1 MNSSS
6 TSSESFRVQ
15 QDNTEDPPYDL
26 SSNTPLEAFQ
36 VPLTI
41 LEDQEDN
48 MNNSTLSPLEEM
60 SDQSESPIQQTSLD
74 LESTSKSPDTFYQFT
89 KFPQEI
95 QEKVIEEYIQLLSP
109 NLSIIKDQ
117 AQIPITQDLN
127 QQAES
132 SQLLNHT
139 IAYELENSLHNILL
153 VSKAMY
159 KMVAGYMTRNA
170 VYIDGP
176 FNLQRLL
183 LFEKRQRKDW
193 SNEIPTQKPIIN
205 RPTKIYPF
213 GVTYSFTNENCG
225 DVTGLAPGKIAESPY
240 HFDSYGAG
248 PWWKRPDS
256 HDSNEL
262 MAQIYENDEEHGDWN
277 WLNIPGWVRG
287 GSYNIG
293 GHLNLSDGSIDDN
306 KSIKDYGSVEDS
318 GDSDDRSQMEVDCG
332 DGLNK
337 GDYEPGSFLT
347 HAKTLILGPGA
358 SEMHESDIPHYVS
371 SLSRGQDTEMVA
383 VYYRIPATHLLS
395 KMFGRLDNLA
405 SLKKLVISGHIWSNP
420 WLFVPRPVDS
430 DLRFPNLTHLTLSLP
445 FAAHKEASPLRSLRY
460 FRERSADRHLCMLL
474 TGRYRIPGGVVI
486 ENGSTFLNTLEYL
499 HVRGPG
505 AHCCSQLWKG
515 CWKKLNSIIIELPTT
530 AAICEPGTENLI
542 SAIKDNFL
550 NRLPKAEVQVNL
562 RTILPWFDS
571 HFGHYFWRRM
581 KDRIISTE
589 SYPGEA
595 LPLAHSPS
603 GINVV
608 LFSKSNEEHTIIQ
621 AHPDWLAA
629 INNIQHE
636 EKLHA
641 NGTIEYFKNRD
652 GVDAMEMVW
661 EQDHI
666 WITAEN
672 HINTPAPAEENPGAS
687 EDTATVAPYQSG
699 SPYLANVLKKEKG
712 EPDYS
717 TLIHAADDEFLRQE
731 HEYLEHIANALKK
744 GHTPGLP

>member
-1 MNSSS
+1 MNSTSI
-6 TSSESFRVQ
+6 SSESFKVQ
-15 QDNTEDPPYDL
+15 QYNTEDSPYDL

-36 VPLTI
+36 VPSTI
-41 LEDQEDN
+41 LDNTEDP
-48 MNNSTLSPLEEM
+48 MNNPILSPIEEM
-60 SDQSESPIQQTSLD
+60 SDWSESPSQQTSLD
-74 LESTSKSPDTFYQFT
+74 LESLATSESPDTFYQFT

-95 QEKVIEEYIQLLSP
+95 QEKVLEEYILLYTS

-117 AQIPITQDLN
+117 ARIPITQDLD

-153 VSKAMY
+153 VSKDWY
-159 KMVAGYMTRNA
+159 KMVAGYMIRKA

-193 SNEIPTQKPIIN
+193 NNQIPTQKPIN
-205 RPTKIYPF
+205 NKPT
-213 GVTYSFTNENCG
+213 GNCG
-225 DVTGLAPGKIAESPY
+225 DMTGLAPGKVAESPY
-240 HFDSYGAG
+240 YFDSYGAG
-248 PWWKRPDS
+248 SWWKRPDS
-256 HDSNEL
+256 HDFNKL
-262 MAQIYENDEEHGDWN
+262 MAQIYENDEEHENWN
-277 WLNIPGWVRG
+277 WFHIPGWVRG

-293 GHLNLSDGSIDDN
+293 GHLNLSDGSINVSFTNSSDD
-306 KSIKDYGSVEDS
+306 GSVEDS
-318 GDSDDRSQMEVDCG
+318 GDSDDQNQMEVDSG
-332 DGLNK
+332 DELNK
-337 GDYEPGSFLT
+337 GDFEPGSFLT
-347 HAKTLILGPGA
+347 SAKTLILGPGA

-371 SLSRGQDTEMVA
+371 SLSRGQNTEMVA

-395 KMFGRLDNLA
+395 KMFGRSDNLA

-460 FRERSADRHLCMLL
+460 FREHSADRHLCMLL

-499 HVRGPG
+499 HIRGPG
-505 AHCCSQLWKG
+505 AHCCSQLFKG

-530 AAICEPGTENLI
+530 TAICEPGTENLI

-562 RTILPWFDS
+562 RTIMPWFDS
-571 HFGHYFWRRM
+571 QFGHYFWRRM
-581 KDRIISTE
+581 KDRIPGTE

-603 GINVV
+603 GIGVV
-608 LFSKSNEEHTIIQ
+608 LFGKSNEEHTIIQ

-629 INNIQHE
+629 VDNMQHE
-636 EKLHA
+636 EQLHGDGA
-641 NGTIEYFKNRD
+641 VEYFKNRD

-666 WITAEN
+666 WITAGN
-672 HINTPAPAEENPGAS
+672 LTNSPAPAEENSGAS
-687 EDTATVAPYQSG
+687 EDTASVEPYQSG
-699 SPYLANVLKKEKG
+699 NGEKKEKE

-717 TLIHAADDEFLRQE
+717 DLIHATDDEFLRQE